1 MMLTIAI
8 LSGVGVIASIIR
20 NSMHDKIDVD
30 SFLAAILVIS
40 TWNVLPL
47 AISILAI
54 ILLIGVIGSMY
65 NKK

>member
-1 MMLTIAI
+1 MLTIAI